1 MDLVDF
7 LRGAG
12 YRRIGLSRSGVGH
25 FHAPATVAG
34 RAVSALLDTGGS
46 GTVLSLAIAREFGLR
61 LVATELQGGGA
72 GAARMQLF
80 VVEQAELRLD
90 EVVLRLDPLVAMDL
104 THVNQAL
111 AEKGESPI
119 ELIIGVDVFAA
130 HRAVMDYGSTSLFL
144 QPEPIT
150 D

>member
-12 YRRIGLSRSGVGH
+12 YRRIELSRSGVGH

-46 GTVLSLAIAREFGLR
+46 GTVLSLAIAREFGLP

-72 GAARMQLF
+72 GAAGMKLF
-80 VVEQAELRLD
+80 VVEQAELQLGEVVPRLD
-90 EVVLRLDPLVAMDL
+90 RLVVMDL

-111 AEKGESPI
+111 ADTGEGPI
-119 ELIIGVDVFAA
+119 ELIIGVDVFAPHQA
-130 HRAVMDYGSTSLFL
+130 IIDYGSSSLFL
-144 QPEPIT
+144 QPEPAT